1 LRTQFVQI
9 SIHIRAKAR
18 KLALYGNQARLAN
31 AKYLGN
37 SIVFDRFGFFYFFVV
52 PCLSMVHQMGF
63 IKMLLLLS
71 STYKKLQIEP
81 LLISAVILLVI
92 HWIVGA
98 SFSTLFLSLGCG
110 SFVLLYGL
118 YSGFLDGLIPV
129 SRHQL
134 FRKQGTAAILLF
146 SFTALF
152 LFYSLDLFSL
162 PAHAQFFFNA
172 EAKVKSYFSP
182 AGLGGLSTSS
192 TGVGTGTANDKVVG
206 LIFNVLRFAFI
217 AYLGYG
223 LVTAVSKYFEQEDW
237 KVVIKAPLIVFFIAL
252 IGDFL
257 SGVIVGTGA
266 STPAPTP

>member
-1 LRTQFVQI
+1 LQAHFIKIRIYIKTEPEKL
-9 SIHIRAKAR
+9 IH
-18 KLALYGNQARLAN
+18 YTNPARLLN
-31 AKYLGN
+31 IKYLSN
-37 SIVFDRFGFFYFFVV
+37 FTISDESGFFYFFAV
-52 PCLSMVHQMGF
+52 PCFSTVHQMGF

-71 STYKKLQIEP
+71 STYKKLQIET

-118 YSGFLDGLIPV
+118 YSGILDGLIPV

-182 AGLGGLSTSS
+182 AGLGGLSTNS
-192 TGVGTGTANDKVVG
+192 TGVGTGTANDKVVS
-206 LIFNVLRFAFI
+206 LIFNILRFAFI
-217 AYLGYG
+217 VYLGYG
-223 LVTAVSKYFEQEDW
+223 LVMAVTKFFEQEDW

-257 SGVIVGTGA
+257 SGVVVGTGT
-266 STPAPTP
+266 STAPTP